1 MQFFRPFVVERAKL
15 QALGTFLHVFGTV
28 ALDIQPVVVGFQDF
42 SDHRPRPRVISTDSL
57 VDLGQNVLGSFAG
70 DALQQ
75 GGRVSFSVQVFI
87 DHGVSGTLMFHRFFL
102 VWLACP
108 VLQVLD
114 DGYHPVI
121 GLDLGLV
128 YCKTFSLDHTG
139 VP

>member
-57 VDLGQNVLGSFAG
+57 VDLGQNVLGPFAG
-70 DALQQ
+70 DAFQQ
-75 GGRVSFSVQVFI
+75 GGRVSSLVQVFV
-87 DHGVSGTLMFHRFFL
+87 DHGVPGALLLHRLFL
-102 VWLACP
+102 LRLAC
-108 VLQVLD
+108 V
-114 DGYHPVI
+114 
-121 GLDLGLV
+121 
-128 YCKTFSLDHTG
+128 